1 LLPLADLNQVLGLES
16 RRSPDEISVVVLQ
29 ADGRS
34 FGLILDS
41 ICDSQEIVV
50 KPLGLQVKGVNC
62 YAGATIMGDGGIALI
77 LDVMGVGV
85 RSGVIAESGEKKRT
99 QTAVALQNG
108 MRDERRSLLLFRAG
122 SCERLALPLS
132 EVAHLEEIPS
142 SGVERAAGR
151 PVVQYR
157 GGFLALQSLAE
168 LLGGGFTEPSETLQV
183 VVYRHANQNLGLVVD
198 QIVDIV
204 EEVVVSPC
212 GADHPGLLGSGVVGG
227 KVADFLDLAFV
238 ASRAE
243 IACTESLVRLEESLR
258 GSARPFISEEV
269 VA

>member
-1 LLPLADLNQVLGLES
+1 
-16 RRSPDEISVVVLQ
+16 
-29 ADGRS
+29 
-34 FGLILDS
+34 
-41 ICDSQEIVV
+41 
-50 KPLGLQVKGVNC
+50 
-62 YAGATIMGDGGIALI
+62 
-77 LDVMGVGV
+77 
-85 RSGVIAESGEKKRT
+85 
-99 QTAVALQNG
+99 
-108 MRDERRSLLLFRAG
+108 
-122 SCERLALPLS
+122 
-132 EVAHLEEIPS
+132 
-142 SGVERAAGR
+142 
-151 PVVQYR
+151 
-157 GGFLALQSLAE
+157 
-168 LLGGGFTEPSETLQV
+168 V